1 MPPARLGRDKEVAV
15 KIRIGFA
22 LPFII
27 TVLQVVPTQL
37 ARNPTGRG
45 GAGGVHA
52 WRNWL
57 WYLQHPELQRPKHK
71 EAFSCLTTVTAQAP
85 KGAKITAPNVRS
97 SIIGHCCHHR
107 SRLSG
112 ILAFILN
119 LDNREQS
126 TMGVISSSFCV
137 LLGTGCGIY
146 IAQNYVPPKIKKLIG
161 TWMFVAKHI
170 E

>member
-1 MPPARLGRDKEVAV
+1 MSSVAAPSLGLRRSACARKGVKVTAPNLRPSLLGIAATT
-15 KIRIGFA
+15 ILGC
-22 LPFII
+22 
-27 TVLQVVPTQL
+27 
-37 ARNPTGRG
+37 
-45 GAGGVHA
+45 
-52 WRNWL
+52 
-57 WYLQHPELQRPKHK
+57 QHPELQRPKHK
-71 EAFSCLTTVTAQAP
+71 EAFSCLTTVT
-85 KGAKITAPNVRS
+85 
-97 SIIGHCCHHR
+97 
-107 SRLSG
+107 G